1 MRPLFSPPPSPLP
14 PCGTLWHT
22 PRSHLLRVVSL
33 DPCAT
38 AVPVKGPI
46 ATQPP
51 LPQPRRYPPSSLPTP
66 SSLPSTAATHACP
79 LHPPHWLPADWMDDT
94 SFQRSSAL
102 PNSEPR
108 PSDLQNPKYNLKGVH
123 RAWRRADLSL
133 GDNCTQIPVRT
144 SRGTLL
150 LLRHDTVHA
159 GVAPPA
165 PHPQPPL
172 PSTVATLNRRYPL
185 PPLPSTVATLNR
197 RYPLPSRHRLATYG
211 GGGQEGGRPL
221 RRRHQLPPVHK

>member
-1 MRPLFSPPPSPLP
+1 MIPVRRRF
-14 PCGTLWHT
+14 
-22 PRSHLLRVVSL
+22 LLRAPSL
-33 DPCAT
+33 PNRRYPSLVAT
-38 AVPVKGPI
+38 H
-46 ATQPP
+46 
-51 LPQPRRYPPSSLPTP
+51 PRRYPPSSLPTP

-144 SRGTLL
+144 TRGTLL

-172 PSTVATLNRRYPL
+172 PSTVATLYRRYPQ
-185 PPLPSTVATLNR
+185 PSLPSTVATQARHLWWGR
-197 RYPLPSRHRLATYG
+197 AGRWPSIASSASIAA
-211 GGGQEGGRPL
+211 RPQV
-221 RRRHQLPPVHK
+221 RDMAVKSRAPTSSTHP

>member
-1 MRPLFSPPPSPLP
+1 MQLTSNHYVTFPNTQGLGCWRALP
-14 PCGTLWHT
+14 
-22 PRSHLLRVVSL
+22 
-33 DPCAT
+33 
-38 AVPVKGPI
+38 
-46 ATQPP
+46 
-51 LPQPRRYPPSSLPTP
+51 
-66 SSLPSTAATHACP
+66 
-79 LHPPHWLPADWMDDT
+79 DWMDDT

-133 GDNCTQIPVRT
+133 ADNCTQIPVRT

-172 PSTVATLNRRYPL
+172 PSTVATLYRRYPQ
-185 PPLPSTVATLNR
+185 PSLPSTVATQARHLWWGR
-197 RYPLPSRHRLATYG
+197 AGRWPSIASSASIAA
-211 GGGQEGGRPL
+211 RPQV
-221 RRRHQLPPVHK
+221 RDMAVKSRAPTSSTHPQARGSPF

>member
-1 MRPLFSPPPSPLP
+1 MIPVRWRF
-14 PCGTLWHT
+14 
-22 PRSHLLRVVSL
+22 LLRAPSL
-33 DPCAT
+33 PN
-38 AVPVKGPI
+38 
-46 ATQPP
+46 
-51 LPQPRRYPPSSLPTP
+51 RRYPPSSLPTP

-144 SRGTLL
+144 TRGTLL

-172 PSTVATLNRRYPL
+172 PSTVATLYRRDTGSPL
-185 PPLPSTVATLNR
+185 MVGEGRKVAVHCVVGINCRPSTSEGHGSEEQRTYVFDPPLRSWSTMLKSSLQRRTGRSLNTKR
-197 RYPLPSRHRLATYG
+197 
-211 GGGQEGGRPL
+211 
-221 RRRHQLPPVHK
+221 